1 MPTKYSITYNGSRA
15 FLVFE
20 HWNIRIKMN
29 TKEQK
34 EASKAK
40 HSKYE
45 GSAKRKQVLS
55 IRTSKA
61 DKVEEWDSIVT
72 WLQEQGDGTAK
83 DGLYQFAKKNEII

>member
-1 MPTKYSITYNGSRA
+1 MD
-15 FLVFE
+15 
-20 HWNIRIKMN
+20 

-34 EASKAK
+34 EAGKAK

-45 GSAKRKQVLS
+45 DSANRKQVLS

-83 DGLYQFAKKNEII
+83 DGLYQLAKKNGVI